1 VELNRV
7 TSVFWKFSRY
17 SWFFLFFIL
26 LTFGCTES
34 NTKEP
39 KDLSLFSEA
48 YLRSIQQNEKTTSF
62 QDSLQNV
69 SLNSLTEL
77 CEDNEAHLAF
87 WLNIYNASV
96 QVRLTQNLD
105 KYAHRER
112 FFNERWISIGGK
124 KISLNDIELGI
135 LGREKKGEF
144 IGKLQTKHFDS
155 RIHFALNCGAAS
167 CPPIR
172 VYTKKNIHQE
182 LDAATRQFLLNNS
195 SYTQFSNTLK
205 VDELLKWYATD
216 FEGTNGIIALHQ
228 RYGIVPLGVN
238 PTVVFSAYDWKV
250 KSKAFD
256 SSKTN

>member
-1 VELNRV
+1 MELNRF

-17 SWFFLFFIL
+17 SWFFLSFIHL
-26 LTFGCTES
+26 IFGCAES
-34 NTKEP
+34 NTKQP
-39 KDLSLFSEA
+39 KDLSQFSEA
-48 YLRSIQQNEKTTSF
+48 YLRAIQQNERTTVF
-62 QDSLQNV
+62 QDSLQNA
-69 SLNSLTEL
+69 SFSSLTEL
-77 CEDNEAHLAF
+77 CEDNEAHRAF

-105 KYAHRER
+105 KYAQRER

-135 LGREKKGEF
+135 LGRKKKGDF
-144 IGKLQTKHFDS
+144 IAKLQTKHFDP

-172 VYTKKNIHQE
+172 VYTRKNIQKE
-182 LDAATRQFLLNNS
+182 LDAAARQFLLNNS

-205 VDELLKWYATD
+205 VDELLKWYAAD
-216 FEGTNGIIALHQ
+216 FGGTNGIIALHQ
-228 RYGIVPLGVN
+228 GYGIVPLGIN
-238 PTVVFSAYDWKV
+238 PTVVFSAYDWTV

>member
-1 VELNRV
+1 MELNRV

-17 SWFFLFFIL
+17 SWFFLLFIL
-26 LTFGCTES
+26 LTFGCAES
-34 NTKEP
+34 NTKQP
-39 KDLSLFSEA
+39 KDLSQFSEA

-62 QDSLQNV
+62 QDSLQEV
-69 SLNSLTEL
+69 SLSSLTEL

-87 WLNIYNASV
+87 WLNIYNTSV
-96 QVRLTQNLD
+96 QVSLAQNLD
-105 KYAHRER
+105 NYAHREH
-112 FFNERWISIGGK
+112 FFNERWISICGK

-135 LGREKKGEF
+135 LGSEKKGEF
-144 IGKLQTKHFDS
+144 IAKLQTKHFDP

-172 VYTKKNIHQE
+172 VYTKKNIQKE

-205 VDELLKWYATD
+205 VDELLKWYASD
-216 FEGTNGIIALHQ
+216 FGGTNGIIALHQ
-228 RYGIVPLGVN
+228 GYGIVPLGVN
-238 PTVVFSAYDWKV
+238 PTVVFSAYDWTV